1 MLKKI
6 IAGLMLLASLSFGM
20 SLSKLN
26 GATKAELMEING
38 VGEVKAAEI
47 IKQRRKGKFK
57 SFADL
62 QERVDGIGEQTA
74 DNIKR
79 DVKVADDVKKV
90 KKTTKKTMKPAAK
103 KEMKK
108 KKSKKRKTAKT
119 ETEEKAKKSR
129 AKTKKKMTKT
139 KTKADKPKKKKH
151 KVKST
156 EEKKKELKKK
166 PRKTKIKKTKKTET
180 KKKN

>member
-6 IAGLMLLASLSFGM
+6 VAGLMLLASLSFGM

-26 GATKAELMEING
+26 SATKVELMAING

-74 DNIKR
+74 ANIKGG
-79 DVKVADDVKKV
+79 VKNAADVKKV
-90 KKTTKKTMKPAAK
+90 V
-103 KEMKK
+103 
-108 KKSKKRKTAKT
+108 KKRSTKAKTA
-119 ETEEKAKKSR
+119 
-129 AKTKKKMTKT
+129 KKKMTKKQKAAKAKADDKKKET
-139 KTKADKPKKKKH
+139 KTKAKTKATKAKKETAKKKRRIK
-151 KVKST
+151 KT
-156 EEKKKELKKK
+156 AEKKEELKKK
-166 PRKTKIKKTKKTET
+166 SRKTKAKKTKVKKPKVKKL
-180 KKKN
+180 KKKK

>member
-6 IAGLMLLASLSFGM
+6 VAGLMLLASLSFGM

-26 GATKAELMEING
+26 SATKVELMAING

-74 DNIKR
+74 ANIKG
-79 DVKVADDVKKV
+79 DVKNAADVKKV
-90 KKTTKKTMKPAAK
+90 V
-103 KEMKK
+103 K
-108 KKSKKRKTAKT
+108 KKSTKAKT
-119 ETEEKAKKSR
+119 
-129 AKTKKKMTKT
+129 TKKKMTKKQKVAKAKADDKKKET
-139 KTKADKPKKKKH
+139 KAKSKAKTKVTRAKKETAKKKRRIK
-151 KVKST
+151 KT
-156 EEKKKELKKK
+156 AEKKEELKKK
-166 PRKTKIKKTKKTET
+166 SRKTKAKKTKVKKPKVKKL
-180 KKKN
+180 KKKK